1 MAKRKRTTSTAR
13 GATAAKA
20 TKRRTVRKRA
30 VEWSID
36 DKGRQ
41 IITWAPSWAVHDIP
55 AGRWR
60 HLRDNVE
67 DLRDVA
73 NGINALRSHPPGDVA
88 DAMAVIA
95 ARGVDLI
102 NDLIENAHMFAALSP
117 KLREAVAKAD
127 KRMAARDTR
136 EGTAQ

>member
-1 MAKRKRTTSTAR
+1 MAKNNRTTSKR
-13 GATAAKA
+13 RRATAAKA
-20 TKRRTVRKRA
+20 TKRRTVRNRA
-30 VEWSID
+30 VQWGID

-41 IITWAPSWAVHDIP
+41 LIMWAPSWAVHDIP

-60 HLRDNVE
+60 MIRDNVE

-73 NGINALRSHPPGDVA
+73 NGINALRAHPTGDVA

-102 NDLIENAHMFAALSP
+102 NDLIENTRTFAALSP

-127 KRMAARDTR
+127 ARMAART
-136 EGTAQ
+136 EGGAQ

>member
-1 MAKRKRTTSTAR
+1 VQWGT
-13 GATAAKA
+13 
-20 TKRRTVRKRA
+20 
-30 VEWSID
+30 D

-41 IITWAPSWAVHDIP
+41 LIMWAPAWAVHEIP

-60 HLRDNVE
+60 MLRDNVE

-73 NGINALRSHPPGDVA
+73 NGINALRAHPAGDVA
-88 DAMAVIA
+88 DAMAVVA

-127 KRMAARDTR
+127 ARMASK
-136 EGTAQ
+136 GGAQ

>member
-1 MAKRKRTTSTAR
+1 MADSNLTTPKSR
-13 GATAAKA
+13 GASVSNA
-20 TKRRTVRKRA
+20 TKARA
-30 VEWSID
+30 VRNRAVQWGTD

-41 IITWAPSWAVHDIP
+41 LIMWAPAWAVHDIP

-60 HLRDNVE
+60 MLRDNVD

-73 NGINALRSHPPGDVA
+73 NGINALRAHPTVDVA

-102 NDLIENAHMFAALSP
+102 NDLIENARTFAALSP

-127 KRMAARDTR
+127 ARMASTV
-136 EGTAQ
+136 GG